1 MALYEPARSSETWLA
16 EVGSE
21 TTTHESQKKSTKDGS
36 GACIMFRASGYKD
49 LWSGDCRQVLIQKP
63 MALNPNRLGST
74 PLSGFLHY

>member
-49 LWSGDCRQVLIQKP
+49 LWSGDCRQVWGW
-63 MALNPNRLGST
+63 ARLGSMS
-74 PLSGFLHY
+74 LSGFLHY